1 MKVKNKNQTFQS
13 CRFCPEGSSLFLIE
27 SDDGLERFYLCEKHR
42 GINLDVKELPVDGI
56 EAESFEISK
65 VGFIQ
70 KAINYIK
77 GG

>member
-1 MKVKNKNQTFQS
+1 MKVKNKNQIFQS
-13 CRFCPEGSSLFLIE
+13 CRFCPEGSSLFLVE

-42 GINLDVKELPVDGI
+42 GINLDVKELPI
-56 EAESFEISK
+56 EGTESEYFEK